1 MVQIPTFKSKTQV
14 TKIAGVTSG
23 IPDPTAAAMLPY
35 QTASKIGEQVLGIGS
50 QLYRGETE
58 FKVAKHRQKK
68 AFETDVHKQQKSLE
82 SAMHKIASENEL
94 NTIEINTDYV
104 DKVFKLNEDLKTDM
118 DIAQLKL
125 QRSNAVKTLISDMKP
140 IEHEAALAAASNPN
154 TENAFNEYLG
164 VINQKLFTKINKID
178 DKVVKGV
185 AMMDWETYMATA
197 SLDVISSIRKT
208 DIDKGKVILNK
219 DIEDHKYDF
228 LYGNSSERLKAQ
240 KKLWGDE
247 SVVYQ
252 AFKLG
257 LLPSG
262 ETPDTYIAK
271 IKKEVYEVE
280 GEREAKQNPESYLS
294 LMKEGYWKDKITS
307 EKIEDFEAIARNKIA
322 GKTKSLITELRTQK
336 TNFNSIV
343 TNFIDPTNPQYFGSM
358 AKYSTIMD
366 SGIDLLKQ
374 LEDSGMVGEAMSV
387 TQHLQKLESA
397 KSNHVAI
404 TALQQLPL
412 EQVRDFA
419 VKINATLTDDSGTEF
434 YENRVINVNGNEV
447 RVTAD
452 LYGHTEKLVSFME
465 QHWNSDIFKIADAF
479 GITINGITSPS
490 IDWMEKNPN
499 KFMEQAQ
506 VYGQFAYGLAT
517 QYNLDEPQ
525 FFRTTD
531 LQQIKDMFQNG
542 NKEEIMTLAKNV
554 NMISGVW
561 SNSAF
566 RELSNESPAMAH
578 LGMLMS
584 LNNGGST
591 SSTELL
597 VNGWV
602 DMRNPEKAA
611 TIASLQLSSDEH
623 GFQSVFE
630 EMTGSMLDTADET
643 FRNITEASKF
653 IFASLVGDNE
663 ILRKLAIDDP
673 DHDDLKKHYRLA
685 IQMAAGMV
693 MTKDGEIGGI
703 EYYNDKPIII
713 PQEKHNGHLDDK
725 QPSLELLFE
734 NYMTDELLFK
744 ATALMSNQYMGVQ
757 ESIKFT
763 GSPNAYMNNMPFD
776 RAEQREV
783 LVEEIFKP
791 KGYEKIYL
799 ETTDYGEYYVTFN
812 APGDPAHEYLENKK
826 REPIIIN
833 INRILPDLI
842 KAWKENPLNERGQIA
857 SDISSW
863 RTMGLGSGM

>member
-82 SAMHKIASENEL
+82 STMHKIASENEL
-94 NTIEINTDYV
+94 NTIEINTDYA

-125 QRSNAVKTLISDMKP
+125 QRSNKVKSFMSDMKQ
-140 IEHEAALAAASNPN
+140 IENELAIISSENPN
-154 TENAFNEYLG
+154 TNEAWKEYISDG
-164 VINQKLFTKINKID
+164 NRIAKNKIKNFN
-178 DKVVKGV
+178 DKVAEGV
-185 AMMDWETYMATA
+185 AQMEWESYLSTA
-197 SLDVISSIRKT
+197 SLSVMSTLRKT
-208 DIDKGKVILNK
+208 VINKAKLIFDKEV
-219 DIEDHKYDF
+219 EDYKYDF
-228 LYGNSSERLKAQ
+228 HHGNNSERLKAMSQ
-240 KKLWGDE
+240 LWGDNGI
-247 SVVYQ
+247 VYV
-252 AFKLG
+252 AYKDG

-271 IKKEVYEVE
+271 LKKEVYEVE
-280 GEREAKQNPESYLS
+280 GERMAKEQPERYLF
-294 LMKEGYWKDKITS
+294 LMKGAYFKDKLTTP
-307 EKIEDFEAIARNKIA
+307 KIEDFETIARNKIA
-322 GKTKSLITELRTQK
+322 GKTNALRTELRTAK
-336 TNFNSIV
+336 TNFNSKI
-343 TNFIDPTNPQYFGSM
+343 TNFIDLTKPEYFGSE
-358 AKYSTIMD
+358 ATYST
-366 SGIDLLKQ
+366 LLYEGQALIKHLKDNGLIPESDAVRLQ
-374 LEDSGMVGEAMSV
+374 
-387 TQHLQKLESA
+387 LQKLISA
-397 KSNHVAI
+397 KHNHVAI

-412 EQVRDFA
+412 EQVRDFTNSITA
-419 VKINATLTDDSGTEF
+419 ILTDDSGTDF
-434 YENRVINVNGNEV
+434 YEKRVININGNEV

-452 LYGHTEKLVSFME
+452 LEEHAKKLVSFME

-479 GITINGITSPS
+479 GLAAPS

-542 NKEEIMTLAKNV
+542 NKEEIMTLARNV
-554 NMISGVW
+554 NMISGTW

-566 RELSNESPAMAH
+566 RELSNSSPAMAH

-584 LNNGGST
+584 LNDGGST

-611 TIASLQLSSDEH
+611 TIASLQLTNNTH
-623 GFQSVFE
+623 GYKDVFE
-630 EMTGSMLDTADET
+630 EMTGNMLDTADET

-663 ILRKLAIDDP
+663 ILRQQAIDNP
-673 DHDDLKKHYRLA
+673 ESADLQETYRLA

-693 MTKDGEIGGI
+693 QTNDGEMGGI
-703 EYYNDKPIII
+703 EKYNNKPIII
-713 PQEKHNGHLDDK
+713 PQEKHNGHLDGK
-725 QPSLELLFE
+725 QPSLEFLLE
-734 NYMTDELLFK
+734 NYMTDEMLFK
-744 ATALMSNQYMGVQ
+744 GTALISNRYMGTQ
-757 ESIKFT
+757 ESITFT
-763 GSPNAYMNNMPFD
+763 GLPNAYMNNMPFD
-776 RAEQREV
+776 RGKQTEITAEE
-783 LVEEIFKP
+783 LFKEQ
-791 KGYEKIYL
+791 GYDKIHL
-799 ETTDYGEYYVTFN
+799 ETTDYGEYFILFN
-812 APGDPAHEYLENKK
+812 APGDPAREYYKNKRQEN
-826 REPIIIN
+826 ITLN

-842 KAWKENPLNERGQIA
+842 KAWKESGNPNERGQIA
-857 SDISSW
+857 SDISAYK
-863 RTMGLGSGM
+863 TMGLYHR